1 MIAVFASVKC
11 EDGKVRAESFLLT
24 DEEATELRGKD
35 TDRVRPWTWIVA
47 ASGFAHDA
55 YQDNNH
61 YARWWWDEW
70 ERRERGEEKQ
80 QYEPDAREWYRSD
93 CPRCPW
99 CNAANDIPDDVS
111 DGHPHEEEATCY
123 SCDQPFVIRRS
134 YVYST
139 APIRKD

>member
-1 MIAVFASVKC
+1 MIAVFASVKG

-24 DEEATELRGKD
+24 DEEAAELRGKD

-47 ASGFAHDA
+47 GSGFAHDA

-70 ERRERGEEKQ
+70 ERRERGEEHDK
-80 QYEPDAREWYRSD
+80 YVPDAHDWHRSE

-111 DGHPHEEEATCY
+111 EAHPYEEEASCY
-123 SCDQPFVIRRS
+123 SCGQPFSIRRAF
-134 YVYST
+134 VYST
-139 APIRKD
+139 SPIRKD